1 MTTKPIYRDYMAD
14 AIREQEW
21 PPIAG
26 GEEPEESDAAII
38 ALIRRA
44 AENDGCLDEIAP
56 ADALRLCDLAEEA
69 GRPNE
74 QLGTLYQA
82 AMGLADGERK
92 AIRALEQASEEVA
105 RLRFALKQARVE
117 HKNGPGEQWVCDMGL
132 CPLCQRNAAIDAA
145 LAGKERER

>member
-1 MTTKPIYRDYMAD
+1 MTIFRDYLAD

-56 ADALRLCDLAEEA
+56 ADALRLCDLAEEV
-69 GRPNE
+69 GRLRWVE
-74 QLGTLYQA
+74 QA
-82 AMGLADGERK
+82 ARAISWLSVDNVQAVAPIERV
-92 AIRALEQASEEVA
+92 REL
-105 RLRFALKQARVE
+105 
-117 HKNGPGEQWVCDMGL
+117 N
-132 CPLCQRNAAIDAA
+132 AA
-145 LAGKERER
+145 LAAAQQAPADG